1 MISICSNSPLA
12 APFINKTKL
21 SGELKKIYAP
31 FVFFGGIETMS
42 SLSTTNSLIV
52 SSVLS
57 SDGVIT
63 IAIPHLESTRD
74 SVACLSSL
82 SGMNEITETHIISTA
97 SGINSYTNIYGEI
110 SDKVQNSIT
119 VLNTLGD
126 SAVSATINIL
136 TPFSVS
142 ALNSSL
148 VIAIPHSTAKLV
160 KDSLTVI
167 GDGIDITSK
176 LKDGKI
182 SLFGNN
188 SPMSLNAVFGSL
200 CNIPDKIVF
209 KINAISYS
217 FMTISAVTSDKGVS
231 IEAQSSDSVIR
242 RWVSYDYKKK
252 LRMPLPSSAISYSP
266 ETSSSLLI

>member
-21 SGELKKIYAP
+21 SGELKIYAP

-57 SDGVIT
+57 SDGGVIT

-119 VLNTLGD
+119 VLNTL
-126 SAVSATINIL
+126 AIL
-136 TPFSVS
+136 R
-142 ALNSSL
+142 SL
-148 VIAIPHSTAKLV
+148 PQLI
-160 KDSLTVI
+160 
-167 GDGIDITSK
+167 
-176 LKDGKI
+176 
-182 SLFGNN
+182 
-188 SPMSLNAVFGSL
+188 
-200 CNIPDKIVF
+200 
-209 KINAISYS
+209 Y
-217 FMTISAVTSDKGVS
+217 
-231 IEAQSSDSVIR
+231 
-242 RWVSYDYKKK
+242 
-252 LRMPLPSSAISYSP
+252 
-266 ETSSSLLI
+266 SLLSVYQP